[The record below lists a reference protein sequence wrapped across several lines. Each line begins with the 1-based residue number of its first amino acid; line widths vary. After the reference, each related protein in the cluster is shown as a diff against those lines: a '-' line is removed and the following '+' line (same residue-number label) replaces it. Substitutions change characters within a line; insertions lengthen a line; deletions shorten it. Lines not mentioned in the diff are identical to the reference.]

1 MLENNKMFTLG
12 AFSTE
17 PSALYEVILQI
28 FSFLLILNFSFVSP
42 NNLLPLKLQ
51 YGLKCSARMC
61 WWVDFLEQVAKLQ
74 QAVQRV
80 MTDQT
85 LRALGL
91 GEVLRGKLVSFN

>member
-1 MLENNKMFTLG
+1 MFTMD
-12 AFSTE
+12 AFPTE
-17 PSALYEVILQI
+17 PGCTLQSYFSD

-61 WWVDFLEQVAKLQ
+61 WWVDFLEQVAKLH

-85 LRALGL
+85 LRVLGL